1 MSQPQ
6 HPQPQQPSWANP
18 QQQPNGAP
26 PFQPQPQPPT
36 KRKVGKIL
44 GFGCLGVFGLFIL
57 LGAIGAALGGSK
69 STNSSAATSPTP
81 TKASASPST
90 AAKTTTPAKAKAPAK
105 TAAPAKATAAKQP
118 AKKPDTAQAR
128 KKAAAILEKEDQDFR
143 DFLAQGVKVTG
154 TPDFTAWYQKAIV
167 GLDMQQNAFKKADA
181 YFTADTE
188 PTDLLEAWRSD
199 NGDGNS
205 RITQYAM
212 DGTSPDAPDASTQRD
227 AADCLAALAKA
238 DKDAEKIANGS

>member
-1 MSQPQ
+1 MSQSQ
-6 HPQPQQPSWANP
+6 HPQPQQPSWAIP
-18 QQQPNGAP
+18 QQTVNGAP
-26 PFQPQPQPPT
+26 PFQPQPQPPR

-44 GFGCLGVFGLFIL
+44 GFGCLGVFGLFLL
-57 LGAIGAALGGSK
+57 LGAIGAALGGGK
-69 STNSSAATSPTP
+69 SSNSSASASPTP
-81 TKASASPST
+81 TKVSATPSA
-90 AAKTTTPAKAKAPAK
+90 AAKIKAPAKAKAPVR
-105 TAAPAKATAAKQP
+105 ATASHTTT
-118 AKKPDTAQAR
+118 KPNMAQAR

-181 YFTADTE
+181 YFTSDDE

-212 DGTSPDAPDASTQRD
+212 DGTSPDAPDATTRKD

-238 DKDAEKIANGS
+238 DKDAEEIANGG